1 MDQELISY
9 FDQRF
14 REMSLQNEAQH
25 RETRQE
31 IAGLRKEMNER
42 FEQVETRIVR
52 IEIRLDQI
60 EERVE
65 KVETRLGQVAER
77 IREVDDRVHLT
88 QISVEDL
95 RSDLRMIAEGV
106 MSNDE
111 KIITLREEVSRM
123 LNEMGVTIRQ
133 TYQDMGDRVRRVE
146 RFVKREGRDPVEL
159 VREKFGKP
167 AGNS

>member
-1 MDQELISY
+1 MDPELISY
-9 FDQRF
+9 LDQRF

-31 IAGLRKEMNER
+31 VANLRKEMNER
-42 FEQVETRIVR
+42 FEQADARFVR

-65 KVETRLGQVAER
+65 NVETRLGQVAER

-88 QISVEDL
+88 QISVESL
-95 RSDLRMIAEGV
+95 RSDLRVVAEGV

-111 KIITLREEVSRM
+111 KIVTLREEVSRK
-123 LNEMGVTIRQ
+123 LDDLGITIRQ

-146 RFVKREGRDPVEL
+146 SYVKREGRDPVEL
-159 VREKFGKP
+159 IREKFGKQP
-167 AGNS
+167 GNS